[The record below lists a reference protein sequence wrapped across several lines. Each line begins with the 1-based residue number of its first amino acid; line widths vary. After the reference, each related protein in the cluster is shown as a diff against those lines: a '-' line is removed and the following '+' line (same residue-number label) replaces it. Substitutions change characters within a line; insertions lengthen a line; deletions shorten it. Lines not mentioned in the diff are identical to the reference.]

1 MSQLTQGEI
10 SYSQTVNL
18 GDYNSKKAEAKIGY
32 SIADGAS
39 EADAKAMIDK
49 AGQVAFSKVV
59 ELLGLPSKPGIG
71 KNSPAPAAE
80 PAPAPAAT
88 GKTKADLAAEAA
100 APAAAKLP
108 RAKKPPAAD
117 PADIEE
123 PAKPAAKDPADLDDG
138 FDPVPEKKVEAPAK
152 VTDEELTS
160 AMTRRNAV
168 IKNAAL
174 IRALVAE
181 FVAHPGRAIDI
192 PQERRKEFLDKLAA
206 LGA

>member
-1 MSQLTQGEI
+1 MSQLTHGEI
-10 SYSQTVNL
+10 TYSQTVNT
-18 GDYNSKKAEAKIGY
+18 GDYNSKKAEAKIGFRVDEGA
-32 SIADGAS
+32 SIA
-39 EADAKAMIDK
+39 EAKAMADN
-49 AGQVAFSKVV
+49 AGQVAISKVV
-59 ELLGLPSKPGIG
+59 ELLGLPSKPDVG
-71 KNSPAPAAE
+71 KNIMREAKIEANIAAN
-80 PAPAPAAT
+80 T

-100 APAAAKLP
+100 APAATKT

-123 PAKPAAKDPADLDDG
+123 VPKPAAKDPADLDDG
-138 FDPVPEKKVEAPAK
+138 FDPVPEKKVEAPTK

-168 IKNAAL
+168 IKNAAA
-174 IRALVAE
+174 IRGLVAE

-192 PQERRKEFLDKLAA
+192 PQERRKEFLEKLAA